1 MTLGTDKGVSSMR
14 RVESLY
20 QEVVEVF
27 HRTVKHGVSACMRLS
42 AANRRVD
49 ILSVNP
55 EQSGSYLKALQ
66 HLVVEEESAERRSA
80 DLTILLMDSATTGVQ
95 MPDIDLLKTPR
106 EEPRKAFQSTDGRIL
121 ASLEGEQA
129 ALNIANLNENVALLW
144 LPSFETVPGYQLA
157 TPFRTIFNWLFC
169 DGGYQLIHAA
179 AVGFDEGG
187 VLLSGKSGSGK
198 TVASLACLQYGARF
212 LGDDFVI
219 IGPAT
224 TGGGIVAYSI
234 YSSARLHREMMGSF
248 GLSEAALIDDKAL
261 FFLYPEFSS
270 QLSSELPIRSVFLP
284 NRKDAGSTCTRIPT
298 VNLIREV
305 LVPTVAY
312 LPGRESVVLKNL
324 TTLLS
329 NTPFSSIDLG
339 GDPKKIPDVLR
350 RAVAGSR
357 S

>member
-27 HRTVKHGVSACMRLS
+27 NRTVKHGVSHCMRLS

-55 EQSGSYLKALQ
+55 ERSGSYLKALQ
-66 HLVVEEESAERRSA
+66 HLVVKEENGERRSA
-80 DLTILLMDSATTGVQ
+80 DLTILLMDSATTGVH
-95 MPDIDLLKTPR
+95 MPDTDLLKTPR
-106 EEPRKAFQSTDGRIL
+106 EEPRKAFHSTDGRII
-121 ASLEGEQA
+121 AALEGEQA
-129 ALNIANLNENVALLW
+129 ALSIANLDENVALLW
-144 LPSFETVPGYQLA
+144 LPSFEMVPGYQLA

-169 DGGYQLIHAA
+169 DAGYQLIHAA

-187 VLLSGKSGSGK
+187 ILLSGKSGSGK
-198 TVASLACLQYGARF
+198 TVASLACLKYGGARF

-224 TGGGIVAYSI
+224 GGGIVAYSI
-234 YSSARLHREMMGSF
+234 YNSARLHREMMGSF
-248 GLSEAALIDDKAL
+248 GLSKPELIDDKAL

-270 QLSSELPIRSVFLP
+270 QLASELPIRSVFLP
-284 NRKDAGSTCTRIPT
+284 RKTDTGSNFTRIPT

-312 LPGRESVVLKNL
+312 LPGKESVVLKNL
-324 TTLLS
+324 STLLS
-329 NTPFSSIDLG
+329 NTPFSTIDVG
-339 GDPKKIPDVLR
+339 GDPEMIPDILR
-350 RAVAGSR
+350 HAVAGGR